1 MTEQDLTIQEQL
13 KEIDRLNK
21 IIDEQ
26 EETIIELRLEIF
38 RLKCEAEESV
48 KESRDVSDFV

>member
-13 KEIDRLNK
+13 KEIDRLKK
-21 IIDEQ
+21 IIDQQ
-26 EETIIELRLEIF
+26 EKTIIELWLENF
-38 RLKCEAEESV
+38 RLKYEAEESV